1 MENFF
6 NYLTRPVSGDDV
18 DTWFRANNILPEK
31 MELFS
36 DFSISLYGLMVT
48 TYLGMDN
55 DANETKINITD
66 DDNENH
72 FQWCWNKTIE
82 NFKRENINFEIS
94 GEHYTYYLNFFKDVF
109 YNEKQVQMKESIGEF
124 FKELFDVNIPFT
136 KSDLD
141 MILGIYRLM
150 EKGLKK

>member
-1 MENFF
+1 
-6 NYLTRPVSGDDV
+6 
-18 DTWFRANNILPEK
+18 
-31 MELFS
+31 
-36 DFSISLYGLMVT
+36 MVT

-94 GEHYTYYLNFFKDVF
+94 GEHYTYYLTFFKDVF
-109 YNEKQVQMKESIGEF
+109 YNEKQIQMKESIGEF